1 MMNINRQAI
10 SSGGPAGKS
19 EMLDYLLNIYHND
32 PRKLTDSQKQEIAQ
46 MAYMSG
52 RDFDVESKP
61 ISKGLFDL
69 VDTAAIG
76 MIPNSWRPSS
86 IGQEYFGESGM
97 DKFAGGLG
105 TAAGIVP
112 GIFTGGALLKGGAKL
127 GKAGIEMAGKGKG
140 AYDAYRAGGAIPK
153 AGGKLGDAIS
163 KAKEVAARARASA
176 NARFYKGYDATNPI
190 NVPFSGQAATRGAF
204 GPDLI
209 GSRLSTRGL
218 NNQAYNILNPINP
231 NFGGIPSSIQN
242 IPFG

>member
-52 RDFDVESKP
+52 RDFDVKSKP

-69 VDTAAIG
+69 VDTAALG

-86 IGQEYFGESGM
+86 IGQEYFGESGI

-112 GIFTGGALLKGGAKL
+112 GLFTGGALLKGGAKL
-127 GKAGIEMAGKGKG
+127 AKGAPSAYGKAKGSF
-140 AYDAYRAGGAIPK
+140 DAWR
-153 AGGKLGDAIS
+153 GGKTASSTNNLGKAVS
-163 KAKEVAARARASA
+163 NAKEKMAKARAKA
-176 NARFYKGYDATNPI
+176 NAEYYKGY
-190 NVPFSGQAATRGAF
+190 
-204 GPDLI
+204 
-209 GSRLSTRGL
+209 
-218 NNQAYNILNPINP
+218 NQANPANP
-231 NFGGIPSSIQN
+231 YRPMSGPTIDPNAPLQLGQGRFRNAYQQIYGNPYSPPPGSD
-242 IPFG
+242 FLMV

>member
-86 IGQEYFGESGM
+86 IGQEYFGESGI

-112 GIFTGGALLKGGAKL
+112 GLFTGGALIKGGAKL
-127 GKAGIEMAGKGKG
+127 AGMGTRAAGKAKGS
-140 AYDAYRAGGAIPK
+140 YDAYRSGEAVAGT
-153 AGGKLGDAIS
+153 GKLGDAIS
-163 KAKEVAARARASA
+163 KAKEVAARARAA
-176 NARFYKGYDATNPI
+176 VNAQYYKGYNSARPFPGYGNIGSPLQIPQNISI
-190 NVPFSGQAATRGAF
+190 NVP
-204 GPDLI
+204 P
-209 GSRLSTRGL
+209 
-218 NNQAYNILNPINP
+218 
-231 NFGGIPSSIQN
+231 GG
-242 IPFG
+242 F